1 MHSHASPQTDPATWL
16 AELAQR
22 HPDRLFLRTSAGRRV
37 TYSEMTRL
45 VDCIAA
51 ALAQR
56 DVRPA
61 DRVVAQVEKS
71 PEAIAL
77 YLACL
82 RLGAVFV
89 PANTAYTTAEIEY
102 FLGDADPKIAVGVA
116 NGGISLAA
124 LVSNESESARA
135 HADSKQSDLA
145 ALLYTSGTTLYG
157 DRKSVV

>member
-22 HPDRLFLRTSAGRRV
+22 YPDRLFLRTSAGRRV
-37 TYSEMTRL
+37 TYGEMTLL
-45 VDCIAA
+45 VDRFAS
-51 ALAQR
+51 ALKQR
-56 DVRPA
+56 DVQLA

-71 PEAIAL
+71 TEAIAL

-89 PANTAYTTAEIEY
+89 PLNTAYTTAEIDY

-116 NGGISLAA
+116 NGGVSLA
-124 LVSNESESARA
+124 E
-135 HADSKQSDLA
+135 LA
-145 ALLYTSGTTLYG
+145 
-157 DRKSVV
+157 

>member
-1 MHSHASPQTDPATWL
+1 MHSHASPHTDPATWL

-22 HPDRLFLRTSAGRRV
+22 HPDRLFLRTSAGQRV
-37 TYSEMTRL
+37 SYGAMTRL
-45 VDCIAA
+45 VDRIAA

-56 DVRPA
+56 DVQPG

-89 PANTAYTTAEIEY
+89 PLNTAYTTAEIEY

-116 NGGISLAA
+116 KRRCLAGG
-124 LVSNESESARA
+124 ARE
-135 HADSKQSDLA
+135 Q
-145 ALLYTSGTTLYG
+145 
-157 DRKSVV
+157 

>member
-1 MHSHASPQTDPATWL
+1 
-16 AELAQR
+16 
-22 HPDRLFLRTSAGRRV
+22 
-37 TYSEMTRL
+37 MTRL
-45 VDCIAA
+45 VDRIAA

-56 DVRPA
+56 AVQPG

-89 PANTAYTTAEIEY
+89 PLNTAYTTAEIEY

-116 NGGISLAA
+116 ERRCARWRTLAQQLNPQPVRARLPRHEAIRSRSAA
-124 LVSNESESARA
+124 LHVRDDRPLQGRDADARESRVECA
-135 HADSKQSDLA
+135 
-145 ALLYTSGTTLYG
+145 
-157 DRKSVV
+157 